1 MPDGAEPFTLTAV
14 DGIAKIGAAEWDAC
28 AGNAHP
34 FLAHAFFSALEG
46 SGSAVAATGWLPQHL
61 ALRGADGRLIAC
73 APAYLKSHSYGEYV
87 FDWSWADAYER
98 AGGRYYPKLQVAVP
112 FSPVTGP
119 RLLARPDGPSG
130 ANEAL
135 ARGLVHLART
145 SRVSSLH
152 VTFAPLDECRL
163 LSSHGFL
170 IRKGIQYHWQNR
182 GYAHFED
189 FLGDLSSRKRK
200 AIRKERAAAAGH
212 DVVIR
217 ELAGSAIEE
226 RHWDAFYG
234 FYRDT
239 VERKSAHAYLRRAFF
254 SALGRELERHVLL
267 VVAETPDG
275 TPVAGALHLVSQD
288 TLYGRY
294 WGALGAYDRLHFEM
308 CYYRAIDFAIRN
320 GLARI
325 EAGAQGE
332 HKIQRGYLPQAT
344 WSAHWIADPALR
356 TAVERFLVQERSA
369 VDEAIERL
377 ATLSPFRNEP
387 QG

>member
-1 MPDGAEPFTLTAV
+1 MPDGAEPFTLTVV
-14 DGIAKIGAAEWDAC
+14 DGIAKIATAEWDAC
-28 AGNAHP
+28 SGGVNP
-34 FLAHAFFSALEG
+34 FLAHAFFTALES
-46 SGSAVAATGWLPQHL
+46 SGSAVAATGWLAQHL
-61 ALRGADGRLIAC
+61 VLHGPDGRLAAC
-73 APAYLKSHSYGEYV
+73 APVYLKSHSYGEYV

-130 ANEAL
+130 AKDAL
-135 ARGLVHLART
+135 ARGLVQLART
-145 SRVSSLH
+145 ARVSSLH

-182 GYAHFED
+182 GYASFED
-189 FLGDLSSRKRK
+189 FLSDLSSRKRK

-212 DVVIR
+212 EVVIR

-239 VERKSAHAYLRRAFF
+239 VARKSAHAYLRRAFF
-254 SALGRELERHVLL
+254 SALGRGLGPRVLM

-275 TPVAGALHLVSQD
+275 TPVAGALHLVGED

-294 WGALGAYDRLHFEM
+294 WGALGTYDKLHFEM

-344 WSAHWIADPALR
+344 WSAHWIADPGLR

-369 VDEAIERL
+369 VDAAIERL
-377 ATLSPFRNEP
+377 ATLSPFRDEA